1 MQDEDF
7 KDGLKSLLKHM
18 KKNFSCNGSISI
30 NDDKEKIISLQGDHK
45 DKISQLLQSKFEYG
59 KQDIIIHG

>member
-1 MQDEDF
+1 
-7 KDGLKSLLKHM
+7 M
-18 KKNFSCNGSISI
+18 KKKFSCNGSISI

-59 KQDIIIHG
+59 NQDIIIHG